1 MIFLEFK
8 VASHYTQA
16 YAYIDKSKYLQL
28 QICMCL
34 FVQQKEKCYSTSIIR
49 AHLTGSYV
57 KRLLLCYSRTN
68 TLQLE
73 RVYAVKAIIFVWQP
87 TVLLFSSMW
96 ICVGNCKSLSDSAP
110 VCLCECERKSEW
122 VYWKFN
128 FKNKHKARS
137 HEIGWERESK
147 VYIMKT

>member
-87 TVLLFSSMW
+87 SYYFQVCEYMWATV
-96 ICVGNCKSLSDSAP
+96 N
-110 VCLCECERKSEW
+110 
-122 VYWKFN
+122 
-128 FKNKHKARS
+128 H
-137 HEIGWERESK
+137 
-147 VYIMKT
+147 